1 MALEEQGRRVN
12 KRNRNF
18 TQNQRKLLFGAKVE
32 VRNEEEGFQGSWH
45 PGTITACTKGCR
57 EVKYD
62 HILCDDGSGNLVDAV
77 CVSPILD
84 GLDSVTDEQS
94 NHRGSIRPKPPKI
107 EVGIWDLPYGLCVD
121 VYHRDAWW
129 EGVVFDHE
137 DGSEKR
143 RIFFP
148 DLGDELTTGI
158 DTIRLT
164 QDWDAVTE
172 NWRRRGTWIFLELI
186 EQYEQQSYIVVSVK
200 QVWYDVRLKE
210 GFQKVRE
217 WTSPMRYQWEE
228 LVLEVIDDNL
238 SITADEICQR
248 LEVSGC
254 LSRESQVE
262 FESTQCVLDANVNLK
277 SYIADSLAIVPVGN
291 PLDSNLSVDRD
302 AFMKNVL
309 DCRAGVTDE
318 QSEGLSIVP
327 DSTCVQYIQDK
338 SNVVQLISVKQDEL
352 PKMNVLENS
361 NLSLQNKGVFVL
373 HQVLS
378 GVPSYLEE
386 HSSAKSDISSDGIC
400 VSKSK
405 GRRPAKWLPAELPK
419 ESCPGAVDEYVNLR
433 KGQRAIRKHL
443 LYLGWKVEYM
453 IDKGRYR
460 FRYLPP
466 NGQPEYSLVKVCSNL
481 RKSSNDSQFA
491 ISQDAPQDGS
501 HGQPLVT
508 EQPQEIQHPRYC
520 PKHVVSPFPNS
531 KLQPKVFIY
540 KPEYCPQAVVAYVDS
555 PTRGPRSERAK
566 ALRSKA
572 KKHLSAVGWE
582 FYYSEVR
589 SLNNLRFKSPKGNV
603 YNSLLNACKA
613 CMDEENSEERP
624 AKCRYVIEE
633 DAGHLTKNKIFSAAN
648 RKRKRKRI
656 RSYSTPHL
664 LHGRLKDQCAN
675 PSKLKRRKASASS
688 SGFKNGSGGSQP
700 TRVLRSSK
708 RVQEVVTPN
717 STHQNPRTVLSWLI
731 DNNVVLPREKVHYCS
746 RKGGPSMAEGK
757 ISREG
762 IKCSCCQKVFSLSC
776 FESHAAGFNDTHAG
790 CSDHKPASNI
800 FLDDGRSLLDCQM
813 QIMHERRKRT
823 CRTETCLRIKG
834 NRDRGKNDN
843 ICTVCHYGGD
853 LILCDEC
860 PSSFHK
866 SCLGLKYVPKGEWF
880 CPSCRCGVCGQRKE
894 DKEPITHPDI
904 LTCGQCEHKYHTGCL
919 RKGGVDMS
927 ESDSK
932 GNWFCSKNCKK
943 ISLGLHK
950 LLGKQF
956 PVGVGKLTWS
966 LLKSMKSE
974 TDNDA
979 ITESFSRLSIA
990 LDVMHE
996 CFEPVKEPLTRRDLA
1011 EDIIFS
1017 RGSNLNRLNFQGFYT
1032 LLLERNDELITAAT
1046 VRIHGEKVAEVP
1058 LVATRFQYRR
1068 QGMCRVLINLLEKML
1083 MDLGV
1088 ERLVLPAVPSVLNT
1102 WTTAFGFSRMTK
1114 PERLQFLD
1122 HTFLDFQDTL
1132 MCQKLLMKISA
1143 AEPSLLIGTQPQM
1156 SRSADIVD
1164 LDESSVASEVCQPER
1179 TEDSQAVSWGLE
1191 YVSLLPTINLEDGNE
1206 HKNPH
1211 EMNTKFTSTVVE

>member
-186 EQYEQQSYIVVSVK
+186 EQYEQQSYIAVSVK

-309 DCRAGVTDE
+309 DCRDGVTDE

-327 DSTCVQYIQDK
+327 DSTCVQHIQDK

-443 LYLGWKVEYM
+443 LYSGWKVEYM

-501 HGQPLVT
+501 NGQPLVT

-648 RKRKRKRI
+648 RKRERKRI

-731 DNNVVLPREKVHYCS
+731 DNNVVLPRKKVHYCS

-776 FESHAAGFNDTHAG
+776 FESHAAGFNDPHAG

-800 FLDDGRSLLDCQM
+800 FLDDD
-813 QIMHERRKRT
+813 
-823 CRTETCLRIKG
+823 
-834 NRDRGKNDN
+834 
-843 ICTVCHYGGD
+843 
-853 LILCDEC
+853 
-860 PSSFHK
+860 
-866 SCLGLKYVPKGEWF
+866 
-880 CPSCRCGVCGQRKE
+880 
-894 DKEPITHPDI
+894 
-904 LTCGQCEHKYHTGCL
+904 HTGCL

-996 CFEPVKEPLTRRDLA
+996 CFEPVKEPLTRRDLV

-1191 YVSLLPTINLEDGNE
+1191 STSGKRRPCIDKSCPEFKQYKRKRISNLAA
-1206 HKNPH
+1206 
-1211 EMNTKFTSTVVE
+1211 VVV